1 MKKILA
7 SAAIFAV
14 LLCGCSDIEE
24 ISVPSVNPASSE
36 QEASLPEGGFSEYSY
51 SSSVSKSEITKKRT
65 VPAEK
70 TYVVHNKKQLFIRD
84 GGELTVEGKFDADD
98 TGKIT
103 IEKGGALILNGES
116 VLNCEITI
124 EDGGKLVIGE
134 NGELSGNGRIII
146 LGEYNSLTNRGII
159 YNGIEIN

>member
-7 SAAIFAV
+7 GAAVAAI

-36 QEASLPEGGFSEYSY
+36 QGASLPESGFLEYSY

-70 TYVVHNKKQLFIRD
+70 TYVVHNKKQLFIKD

-116 VLNCEITI
+116 VLNCEIII

-134 NGELSGNGRIII
+134 NGELSGNGRIKI